1 MGDRMTRIQQI
12 QQAKALRDKAAARRK
27 WKDVS
32 IHEAR
37 LRGLMYRELI
47 AELRN
52 SKRENGHAV

>member
-1 MGDRMTRIQQI
+1 MTRIQQI